1 MAKSKTDRTGIFPVW
16 AKDGED
22 VTHKFERYGPLPTPQ
37 EMRKRALFGIP
48 LKSALTGEVIDD
60 ETLTHYINSA
70 ISEIEHEL
78 DMYITPVTFEEKH
91 DYSRHEF
98 TWSYNYLKLNHPNI
112 IAVEKIQLSFS
123 NGASTEDN
131 AFVDFPLEYVH
142 VMPQEGVIQLVP
154 AFGTSLSGFLLS
166 AFSGT
171 QFHAL
176 RAMGLHNFPGG
187 VRVKYQAGFE
197 EDKVPTAMIELIE
210 NMAAWKLLSFI
221 GPLIFPH
228 TSVGVSMDG
237 VSQSVGT
244 PGPQFLV
251 NRIKDLGEII
261 DKQKIAIKGYYQ
273 RSFQIDFF

>member
-1 MAKSKTDRTGIFPVW
+1 MSKSKTDRQGIFPIW

-22 VTHKFERYGPLPTPQ
+22 ICGNFERYGSLPTPA

-48 LKSALTGEVIDD
+48 LKSGLTGEEIDD
-60 ETLTHYINSA
+60 ETLKHYIDSA
-70 ISEIEHEL
+70 ISEIEHEM
-78 DMYITPVTFEEKH
+78 DIYITPVTFEEKH
-91 DYSRHEF
+91 DYNRHEF
-98 TWSYNYLKLNHPNI
+98 TWNYNYLKLNHPNVI
-112 IAVEKIQLSFS
+112 CIEEVQLTFS
-123 NGASTEDN
+123 NQDDELG
-131 AFVDFPLEYVH
+131 FVNFPLEHVH
-142 VMPQEGVIQLVP
+142 VMPQEGVMQLVP

-176 RAMGLHNFPGG
+176 RAIGLTNFPGG
-187 VRVKYQAGFE
+187 VRVKYKAGFE
-197 EDKVPTAMIELIE
+197 KDKVPTAMIELIE

-273 RSFQIDFF
+273 RTFQIDFF

>member
-1 MAKSKTDRTGIFPVW
+1 MPKSKTDRQGIFPIW

-22 VTHKFERYGPLPTPQ
+22 ITGNFERYGALPTPA
-37 EMRKRALFGIP
+37 EMRVRALFGVP
-48 LKSALTGEVIDD
+48 LKSQLNGEEITD
-60 ETLTHYINSA
+60 ETIQHYINSA

-78 DMYITPVTFEEKH
+78 DLYITPVTFEEKH
-91 DYSRHEF
+91 DYRKHEF
-98 TWSYNYLKLNHPNI
+98 TWSYNYLKLHHPNVI
-112 IAVEKIQLSFS
+112 SIERVQLTFS
-123 NGASTEDN
+123 NTDDELG
-131 AFVDFPLEYVH
+131 FVNFPLEHVH
-142 VMPQEGVIQLVP
+142 VQPQEGVMQLVP

-176 RAMGLHNFPGG
+176 RATGLTDFPGG
-187 VRVKYQAGFE
+187 VRVKYTAGFE
-197 EDKVPTAMIELIE
+197 ENKVPTAMIELIE

-244 PGPQFLV
+244 PGPQFLAQ
-251 NRIKDLGEII
+251 RIKDLGDIVE
-261 DKQKIAIKGYYQ
+261 KQKIAIKGYYQ
-273 RSFQIDFF
+273 RTFQIDFF

>member
-1 MAKSKTDRTGIFPVW
+1 MPKSKTDRQGIFPIW

-22 VTHKFERYGPLPTPQ
+22 VTGKFQRFGALPTPT
-37 EMRKRALFGIP
+37 EMRHRALFGVP
-48 LKSALTGEVIDD
+48 LKSQLTNEEITD
-60 ETLTHYINSA
+60 ETIQHYISSA

-78 DMYITPVTFEEKH
+78 DLYITPVTFEEKH
-91 DYSRHEF
+91 DYRKHEF
-98 TWSYNYLKLNHPNI
+98 TWNYNYLKLHHPNVI
-112 IAVEKIQLSFS
+112 NIEKVELTFS
-123 NGASTEDN
+123 NTDDELG
-131 AFVDFPLEYVH
+131 FVNFPLEHVH
-142 VMPQEGVIQLVP
+142 VQPQEGVMQLVP

-176 RAMGLHNFPGG
+176 RAMGLTDFPGG
-187 VRVKYQAGFE
+187 VRVKYTAGFE
-197 EDKVPTAMIELIE
+197 KDKVPTAMIELIE

-244 PGPQFLV
+244 PGPQFLAQ
-251 NRIKDLGEII
+251 RIKDLGDIVE
-261 DKQKIAIKGYYQ
+261 KQKIAIKGYYQ
-273 RSFQIDFF
+273 RTFQIDFF